1 MKALLRWLN
10 ERVPFNHELVRK
22 ASREPL
28 PVHMKSWVFCL
39 GGTPAMLF
47 CILAVTGILLTF
59 YYVPYPSQAYA
70 SVSAITYKVRM
81 GWFIRGLHQGA
92 SQLMI
97 VTVLLHMLRVFF
109 TRAYLKPRE
118 LNWIWG
124 VALFL
129 VTLTFA
135 FTGYSLVYDQLS
147 YWATTIGTNMIA
159 AVPVIGEPLLYL
171 LRGGPNVNPNTLS
184 RFYDFHI
191 GVLPTLMTLLTV
203 AHLAL
208 VRLHGVARLPSD
220 PRRETYPF
228 FPDHMLREAIIGLL
242 LLIALVNYVNFFPP
256 VVGAPATPGNT
267 PGHIRPEWYFF
278 PTYRWLK
285 LTSLPVGIGGS
296 VLFVVGLFLW
306 PFIDAGLEKLA
317 PGKGLWVIVGASF
330 FLLTIAFMLWEAVVG

>member
-1 MKALLRWLN
+1 MKRVVRWIE
-10 ERVPFNHELVRK
+10 ERVPMDQEFLREQL
-22 ASREPL
+22 REPL

-59 YYVPYPSQAYA
+59 YYVPSPAQAYA
-70 SVSAITYKVRM
+70 SVSNITFKIRM
-81 GWFIRGLHQGA
+81 GWFIRGIHQGA

-97 VTVLLHMLRVFF
+97 VTVLLHMIRVFF
-109 TRAYLKPRE
+109 TRAYRKPRE
-118 LNWIWG
+118 LNWVLG
-124 VALFL
+124 VGLFMI
-129 VTLTFA
+129 TLAFA

-159 AVPVIGEPLLYL
+159 AVPLIGGSLLYL
-171 LRGGPNVNPNTLS
+171 LRGGPDVNPNTLS

-191 GVLPTLMTLLTV
+191 GVLPTVMTVVIV

-208 VRLHGVARLPSD
+208 VRLHRVATQPGD

-228 FPDHMLREAIIGLL
+228 FPDHMLREVIIGLL
-242 LLIALVNYVNFFPP
+242 LLIGLINYVMFFPP
-256 VVGAPATPGNT
+256 TVGAPATPGNT

-285 LTSLPVGIGGS
+285 LTSLAVGIGGS
-296 VLFVVGLFLW
+296 ILFVICLLLW
-306 PFIDAGLEKLA
+306 PFIDAALERIA
-317 PGKGLWVIVGASF
+317 PRRHLWVIVGSSF
-330 FLLTIAFMLWEAVVG
+330 FLMTIVFMLWEAIVG

>member
-1 MKALLRWLN
+1 
-10 ERVPFNHELVRK
+10 
-22 ASREPL
+22 
-28 PVHMKSWVFCL
+28 
-39 GGTPAMLF
+39 
-47 CILAVTGILLTF
+47 
-59 YYVPYPSQAYA
+59 
-70 SVSAITYKVRM
+70 
-81 GWFIRGLHQGA
+81 
-92 SQLMI
+92 MI
-97 VTVLLHMLRVFF
+97 VTVLLHMIRVFF

-118 LNWIWG
+118 LNWVWG
-124 VALFL
+124 VALFM

-159 AVPVIGEPLLYL
+159 AVPLIGEPLLYL

-191 GVLPTLMTLLTV
+191 GVLPTMMTLLIV

-208 VRLHGVARLPSD
+208 VRLHGVAPLPGD

-242 LLIALVNYVNFFPP
+242 LLVCLVNYVNFFPP
-256 VVGAPATPGNT
+256 TVGAPATPGNT

-296 VLFVVGLFLW
+296 VLFVAGLFLW
-306 PFIDAGLEKLA
+306 PFIDAALERIA
-317 PGKGLWVIVGASF
+317 PRKGLWVIVGSAF
-330 FLLTIAFMLWEAVVG
+330 FLLTIVFMLWEAIVG